1 MFFKK
6 GLQPRKFHYE
16 PWFWDPET
24 EEFNKRVKDAKR
36 RYHGTKD
43 DDYKPERAFRF
54 SSSGTNYHAG
64 RHSRYETNY
73 GKVSPTRLLFL
84 IALLGGLVYFLF
96 FW

>member
-1 MFFKK
+1 MFFRK

-16 PWFWDPET
+16 PWFWDPEK

-36 RYHGTKD
+36 RYHGNQD
-43 DDYKPERAFRF
+43 EEYKPERSFRF
-54 SSSGTNYHAG
+54 KSTGTNYHKG

-84 IALLGGLVYFLF
+84 IALLGGLVYFIF